1 MFHCDSQ
8 DLFHYQATVTYFLKK
23 TTPAM
28 TEVTQ
33 TCFTVTHGYQATV
46 TYFLKKTTPA
56 MTEVTQT
63 CFTVTHRY
71 QATVTLSKKQQHQQ

>member
-1 MFHCDSQ
+1 
-8 DLFHYQATVTYFLKK
+8 
-23 TTPAM
+23 M

-63 CFTVTHRY
+63 CFTVTHRGNTNLFHRDS
-71 QATVTLSKKQQHQQ
+71 QR

>member
-1 MFHCDSQ
+1 
-8 DLFHYQATVTYFLKK
+8 
-23 TTPAM
+23 M

-71 QATVTLSKKQQHQQ
+71 QATVT

>member
-1 MFHCDSQ
+1 METQCFTVTHG
-8 DLFHYQATVTYFLKK
+8 YQATVTYFLKK

-63 CFTVTHRY
+63 CFTVTHRGNTNLFHRDS
-71 QATVTLSKKQQHQQ
+71 QR

>member
-1 MFHCDSQ
+1 
-8 DLFHYQATVTYFLKK
+8 
-23 TTPAM
+23 M

-63 CFTVTHRY
+63 CFTVTHRGNTNLFHCDSQISGY
-71 QATVTLSKKQQHQQ
+71 SHIVSKKKQHQQ